1 MKQRFGRGCQYQS
14 SPWSKDTEPLGHKC
28 KKREKKYSFV
38 YIVPVL
44 SAYLTEKN
52 LMDEFASKKKKI
64 TVEPIHIFKISKI
77 ESKTYL

>member
-1 MKQRFGRGCQYQS
+1 MSFQYMKQRFGRGCQYQS

-44 SAYLTEKN
+44 SVYLTENKAN
-52 LMDEFASKKKKI
+52 
-64 TVEPIHIFKISKI
+64 
-77 ESKTYL
+77 TYKSSARLTD